1 MKLLKWPK
9 PKSISQTK
17 INKQQVVTWRQR
29 FNSQRKIVWIIDK
42 ISDKWKRKMQ
52 GQPAALY
59 NLTQT
64 RFRIANNIL
73 ITLVISNEQTI
84 KNFNFQFLPTLD
96 FSLTCLS
103 ANKYNN
109 QTLNMLYSFPGN
121 Y

>member
-1 MKLLKWPK
+1 
-9 PKSISQTK
+9 
-17 INKQQVVTWRQR
+17 
-29 FNSQRKIVWIIDK
+29 
-42 ISDKWKRKMQ
+42 MQ

-73 ITLVISNEQTI
+73 ITLAFTNEQTI

-103 ANKYNN
+103 ANKV
-109 QTLNMLYSFPGN
+109 
-121 Y
+121 